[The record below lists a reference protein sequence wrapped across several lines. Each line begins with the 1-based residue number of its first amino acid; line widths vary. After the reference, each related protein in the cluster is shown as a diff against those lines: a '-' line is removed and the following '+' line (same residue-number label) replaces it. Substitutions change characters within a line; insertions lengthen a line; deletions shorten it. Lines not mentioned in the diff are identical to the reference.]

1 MLGTQEQ
8 CNEVKNPYSEV
19 GMDQPRSIKIP
30 QLTEEIAKTIQTNVD
45 LAQTLRNRLGSVL
58 EMIPT
63 NSAEKRGEDLP
74 NDSLSGR
81 MRIMN
86 RAIRESNSIL
96 EDILTRLEL

>member
-1 MLGTQEQ
+1 
-8 CNEVKNPYSEV
+8 
-19 GMDQPRSIKIP
+19 MDQPRSSKIP
-30 QLTEEIAKTIQTNVD
+30 QLIEEMAKPIQNNLD
-45 LAQTLRNRLGSVL
+45 LAHTLRNRLGSVL

-63 NSAEKRGEDLP
+63 TDAEKIGEELP
-74 NDSLSGR
+74 NDSLSGK